1 MLSRITSSWV
11 FSTSK
16 DRDTIISLGNLF
28 PARDHPHSRKLHVV
42 FIRRYRDSIEESVSD
57 WFSSCSVWI
66 GSTGRTLWGTY
77 LQLCSLWGYPTN
89 YPRKPNCW
97 QQPAVHTNQELL
109 HSKVRLYPNQVCSMG
124 QPSLSQTL
132 PNSSNLQDSDHKLW
146 REQQLI
152 SPLRLVWHLNRKQL
166 SWTI

>member
-66 GSTGRTLWGTY
+66 GSTWRTLWGTY
-77 LQLCSLWGYPTN
+77 LQLCSLCGYSTN
-89 YPRKPNCW
+89 CPRKPNCW
-97 QQPAVHTNQELL
+97 QQPAVHTNQEHCTQRSGCTQTRSAVWANL
-109 HSKVRLYPNQVCSMG
+109 LYPKLCQTPATCKTLITSSG
-124 QPSLSQTL
+124 ESSSSLVL
-132 PNSSNLQDSDHKLW
+132 
-146 REQQLI
+146 
-152 SPLRLVWHLNRKQL
+152 
-166 SWTI
+166 